1 MIILVRTSSMDAV
14 VTHISAVI
22 SHAEHIHSCSI
33 NPLSSTA
40 HGILCASHNL
50 WVAHLRK
57 YAPST
62 GAPEVHSRDACLLKR
77 PPPSLTTNG
86 VSSHQRCPSR
96 PNSLTTLG
104 VNIHKN
110 WPLKR
115 PCLTTPGVSS
125 HKSCPLKRPPQ
136 SYYT

>member
-1 MIILVRTSSMDAV
+1 MDAI

-40 HGILCASHNL
+40 HRILCASHNL

-57 YAPST
+57 CAPSI

-77 PPPSLTTNG
+77 PP
-86 VSSHQRCPSR
+86 
-96 PNSLTTLG
+96 
-104 VNIHKN
+104 
-110 WPLKR
+110 
-115 PCLTTPGVSS
+115 
-125 HKSCPLKRPPQ
+125 Q
-136 SYYT
+136 SYYEWGEFTQEVPPQDPTVLLHLV